1 LCAVERAAATPRSE
15 VIAGRESEIVARRR
29 SGIKI
34 KKSHRGRLRAKAGVK
49 KGGKIPASKL
59 RSMKKSKSAA
69 TRRQA
74 TFALNARKWNKGR
87 RRKR

>member
-1 LCAVERAAATPRSE
+1 MAR
-15 VIAGRESEIVARRR
+15 RRR
-29 SGIKI
+29 SGINI

-59 RSMKKSKSAA
+59 RQMKKSKSAA

-74 TFALNARKWNKGR
+74 TFALNARKWKKTGG